1 MAASGA
7 TVPAELGS
15 VPAMSGVSISSVASE
30 KALVQW
36 GGTCYAHSSALTI
49 LKLIKVKLPELFK
62 IEPGSKDDCS
72 WASENILFPEEQK
85 GDFAHHKPIR
95 RIAERYESYIRKFFG
110 RCKIGTGK
118 FNNIAVYL
126 YLLTKAIN
134 QFGEKGHPTAYT
146 MKYLLDFLKTPPPPN
161 RAVESKKLAL
171 FPVDERDSEEAYYF
185 PEGERFVFPERM
197 KTPVIKVLR
206 KVQTV
211 LERLPLE
218 VILVD
223 LFTNFTGFVQFN
235 SEIQELLDNGYY
247 ACMSIPTSVIEL
259 MQSIYKF
266 PVTTDTKLYV
276 AKTTLEIL
284 DSPETPI
291 RHAVTLVNINGSKIT
306 FKNSWGANWAD
317 FGYLTFDLELFEL
330 VQRDFIHCSAIVEK
344 KPEENYSY
352 NSGSSVHSNSP
363 RSYGSN
369 GSYGGM
375 RSMRKMRS
383 ITRRMRSIT
392 RSITR
397 RMRITR
403 RKRSNRRS
411 SRKVKN

>member
-1 MAASGA
+1 
-7 TVPAELGS
+7 
-15 VPAMSGVSISSVASE
+15 
-30 KALVQW
+30 
-36 GGTCYAHSSALTI
+36 
-49 LKLIKVKLPELFK
+49 
-62 IEPGSKDDCS
+62 
-72 WASENILFPEEQK
+72 
-85 GDFAHHKPIR
+85 
-95 RIAERYESYIRKFFG
+95 
-110 RCKIGTGK
+110 
-118 FNNIAVYL
+118 
-126 YLLTKAIN
+126 
-134 QFGEKGHPTAYT
+134 
-146 MKYLLDFLKTPPPPN
+146 MKYLLEFLKTPPPPN
-161 RAVESKKLAL
+161 RAVESKKPAL

-266 PVTTDTKLYV
+266 PVTIDSKLYV

-284 DSPETPI
+284 DSPETPK

-317 FGYLTFDLELFEL
+317 FGYLTIDLKLFEL
-330 VQRDFIHCSAIVEK
+330 VQRHFIHCSAIVEK
-344 KPEENYSY
+344 KPEEEYSY
-352 NSGSSVHSNSP
+352 NSASSHHSNSP

-375 RSMRKMRS
+375 RS
-383 ITRRMRSIT
+383 
-392 RSITR
+392 ITR

-403 RKRSNRRS
+403 RKRSNRLS
-411 SRKVKN
+411 SRKAKN